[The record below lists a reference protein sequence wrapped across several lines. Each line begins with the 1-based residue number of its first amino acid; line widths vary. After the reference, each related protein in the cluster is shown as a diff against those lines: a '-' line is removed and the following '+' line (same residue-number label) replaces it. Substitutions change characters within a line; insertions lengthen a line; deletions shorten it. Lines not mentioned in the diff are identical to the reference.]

1 MLPRSTLLALLL
13 AALPAQ
19 ADQVWLPSVSAG
31 VVTLLSVDPPRV
43 VRELPIPKGLV
54 AHVEGALLAADNRTL
69 LITDRQLERVVGL
82 DLHGERLPWM
92 VSVPEGPEAAHL
104 SADGRQLAVCAE
116 RAGRVVY
123 VDVTEHRVVGSI
135 RIEGAQPEDCTFS
148 PDGRWLVTTRRGEA
162 AVNVIDLHD
171 GRLRQHIATGGE
183 PSAMLFSGD
192 RLWLA
197 IAQADRVEVVDTRDW
212 KLQSVIA
219 AGRQP
224 VALAVQRGGGA
235 VYVACRASGTVA
247 VIDATRQ
254 RLRSNIAA
262 GPAPSRL
269 ALSADGRRLL
279 VTGRAPPYALVID
292 TGTLRP
298 LGRVPLPRAPW
309 GALFQPA
316 G

>member
-19 ADQVWLPSVSAG
+19 AEQGWLAAVSAG
-31 VVTLLSVDPPRV
+31 VVTLVNLDPPRV
-43 VRELPIPKGLV
+43 MRELPIPKGLV
-54 AHVEGALLAADNRTL
+54 ARVEAALLAADKRTL
-69 LITDRQLERVVGL
+69 LIIDRQLERVVGL

-92 VSVPEGPEAAHL
+92 VGIPEGPEAAHL

-123 VDVTEHRVVGSI
+123 VDVVEHRVVGSI

-171 GRLRQHIATGGE
+171 GRLRQHITTGGE
-183 PSAMLFSGD
+183 PSAMLFSGG

-197 IAQADRVEVVDTRDW
+197 IAEADRVEVVDTRDW
-212 KLQSVIA
+212 RLQSVIT

-224 VALAVQRGGGA
+224 VALAAQGSGVA
-235 VYVACRASGTVA
+235 VYVACRGSGTVA
-247 VIDATRQ
+247 VIDAARP
-254 RLRSNIAA
+254 RLRSNITA
-262 GPAPSRL
+262 GPAPSHL

-298 LGRVPLPRAPW
+298 LGQIPLPRAPW
-309 GALFQPA
+309 GTVFRPA
-316 G
+316 A